1 PGCPPIEGVEQF
13 VGFYRRRCI
22 VSAGR
27 HHVDRSMAAGE
38 QGFCWGRFDGM
49 SHAGVPLNEIFADW
63 FEFRGGRIARR
74 RRRPGGRQ
82 GPRPRQ
88 GPPRTAGPPRGPRAR
103 RRPRSHP
110 RCRRHRHPE
119 PARTARC
126 GSRSARRARSR
137 S

>member
-1 PGCPPIEGVEQF
+1 MGDEPGLIADLLTVIDRRDWAGLAGLVTEDVVYHRPGCPPIEGVEQF

-63 FEFRGGRIARR
+63 YEFRGGLIARR
-74 RRRPGGRQ
+74 RTFFYRP
-82 GPRPRQ
+82 
-88 GPPRTAGPPRGPRAR
+88 AI
-103 RRPRSHP
+103 
-110 RCRRHRHPE
+110 
-119 PARTARC
+119 
-126 GSRSARRARSR
+126 
-137 S
+137 